1 VRDLFLPRA
10 FRLFHE
16 VGSREFVRLVLGR
29 VWSSHVS
36 FALRADLAELPEA
49 RRARIVVRMEP
60 QEVASFR
67 GFDDE
72 LERVSGGDRV
82 EVAHRRRLCAA
93 AVETLYVAVDDSGVP
108 IYAQWLVR
116 RHQQA
121 ALHRVTHG
129 LFRQLGQG
137 EALVEGA
144 YTFVNFRRLGAMVDG
159 MSQLLVRARDA
170 GDERVFTYVAVDN
183 IPSLR
188 GCAEA
193 GFVPDHLQRT
203 HGRFGV
209 RHVYAIPL
217 DALSEKRW
225 AEAVE

>member
-1 VRDLFLPRA
+1 
-10 FRLFHE
+10 
-16 VGSREFVRLVLGR
+16 
-29 VWSSHVS
+29 
-36 FALRADLAELPEA
+36 
-49 RRARIVVRMEP
+49 MEP

-93 AVETLYVAVDDSGVP
+93 ALETLYVAVDDSGMP

-170 GDERVFTYVAVDN
+170 GDESVFTYVAQDN

-203 HGRFGV
+203 RGRFGV
-209 RHVYAIPL
+209 RHVTGIPL